1 MRNWG
6 FHLRNQVENPLGSV
20 YTCDFDA
27 ILLAICSFVP
37 GGGGGV
43 LIIFLGGGVPPSPEN
58 PYPISDQNIRFSI
71 PYFRPDSQNVYP
83 ISDPVMCGNFSNSQ
97 WIYGVRDFMTPQTMF
112 AVCFSSWSMS
122 TATHITL
129 KMVSQT
135 KRTEYTPYF
144 RPKWQHLYPISD
156 ILENG
161 ALWGGTYLYGLYMGV
176 PPQELCEGG
185 GGVRWQ
191 INAAC
196 MLSYNNVIHSFCS
209 FSFSLS

>member
-1 MRNWG
+1 MCGNFSNSQWIYGVRAFMTPQTMFAVCFSSWSMSTAT
-6 FHLRNQVENPLGSV
+6 HVTLKMVSQTKR
-20 YTCDFDA
+20 T
-27 ILLAICSFVP
+27 
-37 GGGGGV
+37 V

-122 TATHITL
+122 TATHVTL

-144 RPKWQHLYPISD
+144 RPKWQILYPISD
-156 ILENG
+156 MLENG
-161 ALWGGTYLYGLYMGV
+161 ALWGGTYLAYIWEY
-176 PPQELCEGG
+176 PPSEGG

-196 MLSYNNVIHSFCS
+196 MLSYNDVIHSFC
-209 FSFSLS
+209 